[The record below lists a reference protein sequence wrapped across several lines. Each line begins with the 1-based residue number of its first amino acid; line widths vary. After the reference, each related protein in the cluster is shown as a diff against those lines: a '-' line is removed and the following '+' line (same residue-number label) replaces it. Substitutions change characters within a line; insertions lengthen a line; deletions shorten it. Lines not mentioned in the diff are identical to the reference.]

1 MTRYLTFA
9 QVLSIHRESMRREG
23 QPAVIIAPEKLEAAL
38 ARPQASAFGEDM
50 FPTLAEKAAALLQGI
65 AIAHPFLD
73 GNKRAAAAGMIVFL
87 AQNGVR
93 YVADQDA
100 LGDLTLAV
108 AAGEMREVE
117 EIAGRIRELF
127 GLE

>member
-73 GNKRAAAAGMIVFL
+73 GTSARPRPG
-87 AQNGVR
+87 
-93 YVADQDA
+93 
-100 LGDLTLAV
+100 
-108 AAGEMREVE
+108 
-117 EIAGRIRELF
+117 
-127 GLE
+127 